1 MFSRSVSFTQVD
13 FQPFLFPRATWLFCF
28 LALLV
33 MKRPAS
39 VALQKRRVLKRPA
52 IALPGKPCAIVP
64 CSASAN
70 PTLGEVRRNYGGSGW
85 LARFAFKVKGER
97 SALNGPLRSNHED
110 AESDRQI
117 VASSIAQLNRSLKP
131 DAAFRALERLHASST
146 PCSASVVS
154 KVGQVR
160 RTQFKSGWHARF
172 QFRVRGERVA
182 FNGPSREAR
191 EIAETDR
198 ANVAAL
204 IAPLQRSLK
213 PAVADRALRNLFPCP

>member
-1 MFSRSVSFTQVD
+1 
-13 FQPFLFPRATWLFCF
+13 
-28 LALLV
+28 

-52 IALPGKPCAIVP
+52 TALPAKPCAIVP

-85 LARFAFKVKGER
+85 LARFAFQVKGER
-97 SALNGPLRSNHED
+97 GAFNGPLRSNREE

-117 VASSIAQLNRSLKP
+117 VASSIAQLSRSLRP
-131 DAAFRALERLHASST
+131 DAAVRALERLHACST
-146 PCSASVVS
+146 PCSASVVP
-154 KVGQVR
+154 KVGHVR
-160 RTQFKSGWHARF
+160 RTKFQPGWHARF
-172 QFRVRGERVA
+172 QFRVRGERVS
-182 FNGPSREAR
+182 FTGPNREAR

-213 PAVADRALRNLFPCP
+213 PAVADRALRNLFGCD